1 VKYDYRRTIS
11 DMILHN
17 FTESW
22 VEWCHR
28 HEFATRDQAHG
39 SPANLL
45 DLYGTCDIP
54 ETEFFREQRDPLFAK
69 LASSAAHVIGRRL
82 TASETGTWLNEHFQT
97 TLGQMKELVD
107 AFFLGG
113 VNHIIYHGTC
123 YSPREAPWPGWVFYA
138 STQMNPRN
146 SIWYDA
152 PALNAYITRC
162 QAVLQAGQPDNDVLL
177 YWGIHDVWQKPELLE
192 QKLIIDQ
199 FGQWMGGSATGRLAR
214 WLWQTGFAFDYVSDR
229 QVLGSRPDGG
239 AIVTPGSLRYRVVVV
254 PECRLMPIETLR
266 GLIKLARGGATVIFE
281 SRLPEDVPG
290 LARLE
295 ERRAERRSLCAAL
308 RLPDTPSKV
317 ATTRIGQGRVLVG
330 AIEAA
335 LAAAGV
341 RRERLVEQTGLQFV
355 RRRHEHGRYY
365 FLVNRGKQ
373 RIDGW
378 VPLATGEAAAILM
391 DPMSGHVGQAAV
403 RLRHG
408 HLQIYVQLEP
418 NASVVVKTWEKP
430 LEGGPRW
437 KYTEPAGEPIELR
450 GRWHVEFVAGGPSLP
465 EPFETE
471 RLESWTR
478 LGGKEAERFAGTA
491 RYRLT
496 FDVPPAAPDAA
507 SAEAWLLDLGRVEQS
522 ARVRLNGQELG
533 TIIIAPFQIR
543 FEPGVLKPAGNVL
556 EVDVTN
562 LSANRIRDLD
572 RRKVP
577 WKIFHNINFVNRRY
591 RRFDASSW
599 PVFPS
604 GLLGPVRLVPLLLE
618 SPGLLRACDRR

>member
-1 VKYDYRRTIS
+1 MLNPFSKRAITRYLKRFEAAFRTYQGPRPRAMYHDSYEYICNWSPELFADFEKNRGYRLQEELPALFGRADRDRVARVKYDYRRTIS

-69 LASSAAHVIGRRL
+69 LASSAAHVMGRRL

-308 RLPDTPSKV
+308 RLPDTPAKV

-408 HLQIYVQLEP
+408 HLQVYVQLEP

-430 LEGGPRW
+430 LEG
-437 KYTEPAGEPIELR
+437 
-450 GRWHVEFVAGGPSLP
+450 
-465 EPFETE
+465 
-471 RLESWTR
+471 
-478 LGGKEAERFAGTA
+478 
-491 RYRLT
+491 
-496 FDVPPAAPDAA
+496 
-507 SAEAWLLDLGRVEQS
+507 
-522 ARVRLNGQELG
+522 
-533 TIIIAPFQIR
+533 
-543 FEPGVLKPAGNVL
+543 
-556 EVDVTN
+556 
-562 LSANRIRDLD
+562 
-572 RRKVP
+572 
-577 WKIFHNINFVNRRY
+577 
-591 RRFDASSW
+591 
-599 PVFPS
+599 
-604 GLLGPVRLVPLLLE
+604 
-618 SPGLLRACDRR
+618 